1 MVVPGSMVSVVPDVT
16 NTWSVRTYL
25 YAANCGSGSAIG
37 STNQHG
43 GSVTLETCLK
53 DQVRAYPGLRVDV
66 ATDVDHVLEGLC
78 VSRRH
83 GQLRVAMGTERGVPI
98 KTSSGARLTG
108 QGFQGFRGS
117 EFPLISAGGTPRGA
131 LCAACCAS
139 ETLAARLG
147 SAEVFGDDDPG
158 CRRETPAKRHA
169 DGDGKSTTSLR
180 HVYVRM
186 IVLFRYIS
194 KVSFSRRRGPPS
206 FRSN

>member
-1 MVVPGSMVSVVPDVT
+1 MFEG
-16 NTWSVRTYL
+16 L
-25 YAANCGSGSAIG
+25 
-37 STNQHG
+37 
-43 GSVTLETCLK
+43 
-53 DQVRAYPGLRVDV
+53 AYPGLRVDV

-108 QGFQGFRGS
+108 QGFQGFRVS

-169 DGDGKSTTSLR
+169 DGAGKSTTYFETCLCSYDRAVSLHIQSFVQPEAQAAVVSQQLR
-180 HVYVRM
+180 Q
-186 IVLFRYIS
+186 S
-194 KVSFSRRRGPPS
+194 KQIW
-206 FRSN
+206 